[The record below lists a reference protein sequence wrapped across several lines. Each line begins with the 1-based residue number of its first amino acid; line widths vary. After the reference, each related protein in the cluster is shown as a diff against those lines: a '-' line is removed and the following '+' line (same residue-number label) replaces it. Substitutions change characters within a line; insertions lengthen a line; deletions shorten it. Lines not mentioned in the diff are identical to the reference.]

1 MFEALQSCVGLDGAG
16 YEHRGTRKAGSSREG
31 RRVCVCGRVMS
42 LANCVLY
49 RSISFLYS
57 VEVIASMNDPASRTH
72 R

>member
-1 MFEALQSCVGLDGAG
+1 MNTGARERQVRVG
-16 YEHRGTRKAGSSREG
+16 KEG
-31 RRVCVCGRVMS
+31 VYVCVDGCVS